1 MSSFDKYTVKS
12 IDSVVG
18 GISDEMASHILTMIP
33 MNMRKTMQ
41 LSSNL
46 NIVVNGR
53 YEVPINLD
61 VTDGLANDASG
72 TVKKGSVSRKVFAC
86 L

>member
-1 MSSFDKYTVKS
+1 MD
-12 IDSVVG
+12 
-18 GISDEMASHILTMIP
+18 MW
-33 MNMRKTMQ
+33 KTMQ

-53 YEVPINLD
+53 YEVALNLD

-72 TVKKGSVSRKVFAC
+72 TVKKVHLEGNSSRASGTVSMLFDDDKVGAKSRTSSTHIYI
-86 L
+86 